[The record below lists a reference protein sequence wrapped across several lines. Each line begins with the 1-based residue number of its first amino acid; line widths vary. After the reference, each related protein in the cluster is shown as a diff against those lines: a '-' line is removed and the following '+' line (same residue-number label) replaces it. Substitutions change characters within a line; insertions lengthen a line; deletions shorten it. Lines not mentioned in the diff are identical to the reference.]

1 LTYPS
6 AYSKNKS
13 LWLGVSLK
21 EVDKNMIQ
29 RISLLAVCGLTLGLT
44 APSGWAETG
53 DPGKGKAIYERQCGL
68 CHGAQ
73 GKGDGAASQMM
84 KPPAADLTGSKVKDK
99 PDAELFQTIQNGRPP
114 TAMPAFKGQLS
125 DQQIHD
131 VVAYIRSLGK

>member
-1 LTYPS
+1 
-6 AYSKNKS
+6 
-13 LWLGVSLK
+13 
-21 EVDKNMIQ
+21 MIQ

-53 DPGKGKAIYERQCGL
+53 DPAKGKEIYERLCSV

-73 GKGDGAASQMM
+73 GKGDGPAGQMM

-99 PDAELFQTIQNGRPP
+99 TDTELFQTIQNGIPP
-114 TAMPAFKGQLS
+114 TPMSAFKGQLS